1 MAVDPIKAGC
11 PPPPPRLG
19 WAVGPLGGLRDP
31 RGGGGGLQTPIK
43 AVGPRSPLRCL
54 FVRARDSNL

>member
-11 PPPPPRLG
+11 PPPPPALD
-19 WAVGPLGGLRDP
+19 GLWDP
-31 RGGGGGLQTPIK
+31 WEGCGTPGGGGGGLQTPIK